1 MFSNFFMKGTG
12 MTTEFQLEKI
22 LLSKAEAAQV
32 LSISEKK
39 LWFLTFPRGPIMSV
53 RLGGRVLYSPETL
66 KAFIKEE
73 ERRLAD
79 SIPSDSGGAIGN
91 GK

>member
-1 MFSNFFMKGTG
+1 M
-12 MTTEFQLEKI
+12 EFQLEKI
-22 LLSKAEAAQV
+22 LLSKGEAAQV

-66 KAFIKEE
+66 REFIKEE
-73 ERRLAD
+73 ERRFAD
-79 SIPSDSGGAIGN
+79 AVMAETGTSEKTST
-91 GK
+91 